1 MALWETYLKT
11 QFTETEGGT
20 MGDLLEDTVYRDR
33 GWHYGR
39 PSLQRQRV
47 ALWETNLKTQFT
59 ETEGGTM
66 GDLLEDTV
74 YRDRGWH
81 YGRPT

>member
-1 MALWETYLKT
+1 MGDLLEDNSLQRQRVALWETYLKT

-39 PSLQRQRV
+39 P
-47 ALWETNLKTQFT
+47 T
-59 ETEGGTM
+59 
-66 GDLLEDTV
+66 
-74 YRDRGWH
+74 
-81 YGRPT
+81 

>member
-1 MALWETYLKT
+1 MALCETYLKT

-33 GWHYGR
+33 
-39 PSLQRQRV
+39 V
-47 ALWETNLKTQFT
+47 ALWQTYLKTQFT

-66 GDLLEDTV
+66 GDILEDTV

-81 YGRPT
+81 YVRHT

>member
-1 MALWETYLKT
+1 MALWETYLKTQFTETEGGTMGDLLEDNSLQRQRVALWETYLKT

-39 PSLQRQRV
+39 P
-47 ALWETNLKTQFT
+47 T
-59 ETEGGTM
+59 
-66 GDLLEDTV
+66 
-74 YRDRGWH
+74 
-81 YGRPT
+81 